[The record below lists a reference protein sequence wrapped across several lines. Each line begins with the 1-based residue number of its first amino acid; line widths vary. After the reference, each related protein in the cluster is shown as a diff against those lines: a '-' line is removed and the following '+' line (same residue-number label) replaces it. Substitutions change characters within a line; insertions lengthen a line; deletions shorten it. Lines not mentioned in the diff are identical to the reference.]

1 MHHNSMDLLQGV
13 PCRHTFSRI
22 DKEGLERQLMQL
34 HDIHMYNIFI
44 LGSVETINMVLKEAE
59 SNDSRKNMFSK
70 KWAWFLITKA
80 SSRACTCMQN

>member
-1 MHHNSMDLLQGV
+1 MHHKSMDLLQGV
-13 PCRHTFSRI
+13 PCRHTFSSI

-34 HDIHMYNIFI
+34 RDIHMYNFFI

-80 SSRACTCMQN
+80 SSRACTCMLN